1 MDTAKMNPR
10 ILIAASGTGG
20 HLMPALYIAQA
31 IQKKSPQADI
41 EFLGSGRPLEETVL
55 GKAGFKRSVVDI
67 VGLKKRGLSGALQF
81 LTKLPAAVFKTKSIL
96 ARHRPH
102 VVIGVG
108 GYVTFLP
115 VVLGWLSGVPAW
127 IHEAERK
134 PGMANLVLSYFAKK
148 ISVAFEDS
156 SIPNRHKTLVTGQ
169 PVRPELIALG
179 AEPHEISIRPR
190 LLVMGGSQGAR
201 AIDEALGAMADWLK
215 ERGIEVWHQCRPE
228 NEVPVREAYAKAGVS
243 AQVASFIE
251 NVEPAYRWCD
261 IVLARSGAGT
271 VMEIGV
277 VNRPAILVPYPH
289 AQANHQLTNAKT
301 LSSKGKAIVI
311 EEGQDFSQRLQKALS
326 ELLNPERYQAMR
338 GLPLVGRKVSAAEAI
353 AEGVLALIR

>member
-1 MDTAKMNPR
+1 
-10 ILIAASGTGG
+10 
-20 HLMPALYIAQA
+20 
-31 IQKKSPQADI
+31 
-41 EFLGSGRPLEETVL
+41 
-55 GKAGFKRSVVDI
+55 
-67 VGLKKRGLSGALQF
+67 
-81 LTKLPAAVFKTKSIL
+81 
-96 ARHRPH
+96 
-102 VVIGVG
+102 
-108 GYVTFLP
+108 
-115 VVLGWLSGVPAW
+115 
-127 IHEAERK
+127 
-134 PGMANLVLSYFAKK
+134 
-148 ISVAFEDS
+148 
-156 SIPNRHKTLVTGQ
+156 
-169 PVRPELIALG
+169 
-179 AEPHEISIRPR
+179 
-190 LLVMGGSQGAR
+190 
-201 AIDEALGAMADWLK
+201 MADWLK